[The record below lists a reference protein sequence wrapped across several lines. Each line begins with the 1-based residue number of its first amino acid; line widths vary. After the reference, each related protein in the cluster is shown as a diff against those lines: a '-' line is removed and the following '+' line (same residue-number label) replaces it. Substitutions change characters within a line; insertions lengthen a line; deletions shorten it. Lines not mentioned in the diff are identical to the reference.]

1 MRGIWKLFAR
11 KCLAQL
17 VGRWPILPLLL
28 ELYCGFLMEMFLS
41 FYPLK
46 CELVCIF
53 SIAQLLYFYCR
64 KVSSVLSKN
73 LNVVS
78 SLNSYCWIAVP
89 EPGLPAVKHIIARVK
104 SNFLERPSNDL
115 LGHFCGIEIY
125 HRKCILK
132 LKHKHFLLN
141 LNIIQRWKHSVQ
153 LINLNRSVRF
163 FIWEIISLAP
173 HQKEWAKIIFC
184 CSETD

>member
-1 MRGIWKLFAR
+1 MWGIWKLFAR
-11 KCLAQL
+11 KCLAQF

-28 ELYCGFLMEMFLS
+28 EFNCSISNGNIFKFLPTQMWTRG
-41 FYPLK
+41 
-46 CELVCIF
+46 IF

-64 KVSSVLSKN
+64 KVSFLLSKN

-78 SLNSYCWIAVP
+78 SLNLRRWIAVP
-89 EPGLPAVKHIIARVK
+89 EPGLPAVKYIIAMVK
-104 SNFLERPSNDL
+104 SNYLEQWF

-153 LINLNRSVRF
+153 LIDINRSVRF

-173 HQKEWAKIIFC
+173 HRKEWAKIIFC